1 LSVFYFVMY
10 VAMKKLLLL
19 VLAPVSLFLIAWCN
33 KSIKD
38 DGVNIRI
45 WWQTTRS
52 TQWQLVGIFKNTEI
66 LKEHWL
72 IPSFV
77 WVSSGWPLN
86 EAAMAWQV
94 DVILTA
100 DQPAATLLS
109 KNPNWTIVGRLMY
122 NRVSLYVPK
131 GSDITSVSQL
141 KGKTIAMP
149 FWAAAQ
155 RMAIEEEIKSW
166 LNPKTDVNNINLW
179 IMEQSDLV
187 KDANVKK
194 WWNIHAMAWFDP
206 TPAVFEEKGL
216 VNILRTWQVVSVIMM
231 SNDFIVKN
239 PDAPRKLM
247 ASLVDAYDF
256 YRINVTQSNKWFV
269 EDSKLNI
276 SDNVFE
282 ICSALEPNLFVK
294 SKNDIRIN
302 FTENDLVSLQNAAN
316 FLFAQWLIKNE
327 VIMNDF
333 IKTDF

>member
-1 LSVFYFVMY
+1 MLFLVSIS
-10 VAMKKLLLL
+10 LLL
-19 VLAPVSLFLIAWCN
+19 VVWCN
-33 KSIKD
+33 KSIKN
-38 DGVNIRI
+38 DGINIRI

-66 LKEHWL
+66 LKQNWL
-72 IPSFV
+72 ISSFV
-77 WVSSGWPLN
+77 WVSYGWPLN

-141 KGKTIAMP
+141 KGKTVAMP

-155 RMAIEEEIKSW
+155 RMTIEEEIKSW

-194 WWNIHAMAWFDP
+194 WWNISAMAWFDP

-216 VNILRTWQVVSVIMM
+216 VNILKTWQVVSVIMM
-231 SNDFIVKN
+231 SNDFIAKN
-239 PDAPRKLM
+239 PDAPKKLM
-247 ASLVDAYDF
+247 DSFVDAYDF
-256 YRINVTQSNKWFV
+256 YRTNVIQSNKWFV

-282 ICSALEPNLFVK
+282 TCSALEPNLFVK
-294 SKNDIRIN
+294 NKKDIRIN
-302 FTENDLVSLQNAAN
+302 FTENDLASLQNAAN
-316 FLFAQWLIKNE
+316 FLFAQWLIKKE
-327 VIMNDF
+327 VIMKDF
-333 IKTDF
+333 IKIDF